1 MLRGVAVIVLL
12 LGNLLL
18 WGTPVAVG
26 GIVKFAVQVTAPR
39 SRLRT
44 RVILALAWLAER
56 WVGGNDRIFDWLLPT
71 QWDIAGV
78 GDDTQPS
85 GHYLI
90 ISNHVS
96 WVDIFVL

>member
-1 MLRGVAVIVLL
+1 MLYFYRMVRGLAVIILL

-26 GIVKFAVQVTAPR
+26 GIVKFAVQMIAPR

-44 RVILALAWLAER
+44 RVILALAWHAQR
-56 WVGGNDRIFDWLLPT
+56 WVAGNNRIFGWLLPT
-71 QWDIAGV
+71 RWDIAGV
-78 GDDTQPS
+78 GDEVKPS

-90 ISNHVS
+90 ISNHV
-96 WVDIFVL
+96 